1 MRLLVGTLLAIAA
14 GSVSFAQDF
23 NAKDFMIANEAG
35 QIIGGADMCGYK
47 LDDAKLEAFM
57 QNKIA
62 NLDETARMHFT
73 NARGAQV
80 QLSKMMSDTERKA
93 QCALQ
98 AKLAQNYGLTP

>member
-1 MRLLVGTLLAIAA
+1 MRLLLGGLFMVAA
-14 GSVSFAQDF
+14 SGAFAQDF
-23 NAKDFMIANEAG
+23 NQKDFMVANEAG
-35 QIIGGADMCGYK
+35 QIVGGADLCGYK

-62 NLDETARMHFT
+62 NLDDTSRMHFS
-73 NARGAQV
+73 NVRGTQQV

-98 AKLAQNYGLTP
+98 AKLAEKYGLTP